1 MVDIRQVSRLDI
13 GVSSRVDFLLVALAD
28 HRTQTIENV
37 TAVARGETTRGVLRL
52 TDYHIVFTAP
62 PVIDQSTGKERPRES
77 WIAYPMIASC
87 EFRPTPM
94 ATGRDSSLRLRGR
107 DFYFVML
114 HLTDNKA
121 AQDAFNF
128 IRARACRLGNIDKL
142 HAFNYHAP
150 KPERAIKGWTLYDA
164 KAEFRR
170 QGISDKLHD
179 RGWRITTMNKDYS
192 FSPTYPSL
200 LVVPTKISDHTL
212 RYASNH
218 RTRARIPTLT
228 YLHPVN
234 NCSIT
239 RSSQPRVGITGNRS
253 PQDEALVAAC
263 FSNPYFQEAAP
274 SLSPET
280 SPSSTQQDLPGKSDH
295 DSSDPDRTEPE
306 LLSPGDAFFDD
317 KGKRIIFGAQQ
328 HNLIIDARPAIN
340 SMAMQVVG
348 KGSENMEYYK
358 FATKAYLNIQ
368 NIHVMR
374 NSLNKVISALK
385 DGDISNGP
393 PSQEQ
398 LAKSDWLKHITGVLD
413 GSALIARQVGIQHSH
428 VLIHCS
434 DGWDR
439 TSQLSALSQL
449 MLDPYYRTLDGF
461 IVLIE
466 KDWLSFGHM
475 FHQRS
480 GFLSYEKWF
489 VTQNDAMAG
498 SRIEPGENDGRGE
511 VVEKAMENAKRF
523 FKQALSSDKERDD
536 SDPDNIAS
544 AATGPLE
551 QESSPVIEDQATRE
565 KEISP
570 VFHQFLDAVY
580 QLHRQHPTRFEFNE
594 RFIRRLLYHLYS
606 CQYGTFLLNNEKQRK
621 DAGLQERTS
630 SVWDYFLSR
639 REMFTNPDYD
649 PEVNDHIRGK
659 ERLIFPCLDEV
670 RWWYQLFN
678 RTDKEM
684 NGALDAA
691 AAAADRVAKA
701 VQSATA
707 TPHSDGSAPDSTAG
721 SPNQSASPQPGIAP
735 SKTFGETVLAGVEV
749 PRVPEH
755 HDSGVD
761 SGGAIGN
768 LTRGVSGVGLG
779 GLGVFGNEVSPDT
792 STVSIVEQEMTPMGV
807 DQNVAQ

>member
-13 GVSSRVDFLLVALAD
+13 GASSRVDFLLLALAD

-274 SLSPET
+274 SLSP
-280 SPSSTQQDLPGKSDH
+280 
-295 DSSDPDRTEPE
+295 
-306 LLSPGDAFFDD
+306 
-317 KGKRIIFGAQQ
+317 
-328 HNLIIDARPAIN
+328 
-340 SMAMQVVG
+340 
-348 KGSENMEYYK
+348 
-358 FATKAYLNIQ
+358 
-368 NIHVMR
+368 
-374 NSLNKVISALK
+374 
-385 DGDISNGP
+385 
-393 PSQEQ
+393 
-398 LAKSDWLKHITGVLD
+398 
-413 GSALIARQVGIQHSH
+413 
-428 VLIHCS
+428 
-434 DGWDR
+434 
-439 TSQLSALSQL
+439 
-449 MLDPYYRTLDGF
+449 
-461 IVLIE
+461 
-466 KDWLSFGHM
+466 
-475 FHQRS
+475 
-480 GFLSYEKWF
+480 
-489 VTQNDAMAG
+489 
-498 SRIEPGENDGRGE
+498 
-511 VVEKAMENAKRF
+511 
-523 FKQALSSDKERDD
+523 
-536 SDPDNIAS
+536 
-544 AATGPLE
+544 
-551 QESSPVIEDQATRE
+551 
-565 KEISP
+565 
-570 VFHQFLDAVY
+570 
-580 QLHRQHPTRFEFNE
+580 
-594 RFIRRLLYHLYS
+594 
-606 CQYGTFLLNNEKQRK
+606 
-621 DAGLQERTS
+621 
-630 SVWDYFLSR
+630 
-639 REMFTNPDYD
+639 
-649 PEVNDHIRGK
+649 
-659 ERLIFPCLDEV
+659 
-670 RWWYQLFN
+670 
-678 RTDKEM
+678 
-684 NGALDAA
+684 
-691 AAAADRVAKA
+691 
-701 VQSATA
+701 
-707 TPHSDGSAPDSTAG
+707 
-721 SPNQSASPQPGIAP
+721 
-735 SKTFGETVLAGVEV
+735 
-749 PRVPEH
+749 
-755 HDSGVD
+755 
-761 SGGAIGN
+761 
-768 LTRGVSGVGLG
+768 
-779 GLGVFGNEVSPDT
+779 
-792 STVSIVEQEMTPMGV
+792 
-807 DQNVAQ
+807 